1 MVFKKFDKV
10 KIIKIRNL
18 NMKLRSRLE
27 VATPKADDTAVTIDA
42 YESPILGYELEC
54 SDIDGISQW
63 QLAFTP
69 CEMELV

>member
-1 MVFKKFDKV
+1 MAFKKFDKV
-10 KIIKIRNL
+10 RIIKIRNI

-27 VATPKADDTAVTIDA
+27 VATPKAGDIAVTIDV
-42 YESPILGYELEC
+42 YERLILGYELEC
-54 SDIDGISQW
+54 SDKDGISQW